1 MAIGDPPQTVVFHEK
16 ITAGTAY
23 EGFLIGAITIEWNMT
38 NPSWCK
44 VFHNYGDLMLTWLEE
59 LCWRAGSS
67 TRDQMVLLES
77 NDGAQFRCHQWVL
90 ARWSPFFE
98 ALFSRAFAEH
108 RHARAK
114 LENVDGE
121 ALESIL
127 NYFLHGR

>member
-1 MAIGDPPQTVVFHEK
+1 MAR
-16 ITAGTAY
+16 TAGTAY
-23 EGFLIGAITIEWNMT
+23 DGWDMS

-98 ALFSRAFAEH
+98 ALFSRAFAES

-121 ALESIL
+121 ALEGIL